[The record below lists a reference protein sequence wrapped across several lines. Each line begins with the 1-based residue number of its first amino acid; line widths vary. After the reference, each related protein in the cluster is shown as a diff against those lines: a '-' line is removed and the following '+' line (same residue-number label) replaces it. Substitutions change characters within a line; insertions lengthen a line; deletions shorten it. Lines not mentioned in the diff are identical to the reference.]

1 MYILFEE
8 HQYESSKVE
17 NILKDIYVL
26 QDVDKKVSVQYVGY
40 FYNPQLHDC
49 VFILPKVLLR
59 DDRENKMEVLAGVKN
74 AAGEPVTPEQVLTPE
89 SQKTLDR
96 EYRKFIYEFSVWV
109 YRALM
114 VFYQA
119 NPASKA
125 ILYKHITRTGK
136 GKRQRTNT
144 YLDIVLSLIRYNQE
158 NRDFVLFTIKNMHRG
173 NNKINWNK
181 TIGHSA
187 AFLQDNEAP
196 VYLKLVNKK
205 RVVNYEEELFVIYYS
220 ILNYLNVEYGFKT
233 PINVQYDLIVG
244 KQFARYLKGMG
255 KIRLMQI
262 KYKYFSDKALQLW
275 DLCYAFFENSYQIA
289 INAHAQEYILA
300 KNFNIIFEAMIDEL
314 IGTPHN
320 HIPKGLADQQDGKRV
335 DHLYTDL
342 ALTSNDEQAN
352 REVYYIGD
360 SKYYKNGHQLTS
372 ESIYKQYTYAK
383 NVIQW
388 NINLFLADET
398 AFDEDDRKNRISDK
412 RRFGE
417 IHLQDTGATEGYDVI
432 PNFFISAF
440 VYDDHRYN
448 AAENIRKHTNGK
460 GKHCT
465 TVSYQFADRLFD
477 RDTLFLSQYDVN
489 FLYVLFLYA
498 RNKANEKSR
507 WKQQVREIFRNEIRE
522 VIQNKYQIYA
532 MRAKLGVDGELYM
545 QKHFYE
551 LNGRVFKPY
560 GEGRDIYF
568 AYARPLEK
576 WEETEEQFNA
586 LRQDFVIEKCNMGN
600 DPKEVLRASME
611 KALDKVLE
619 QPLPQWLTLHF
630 LERYSGQ
637 GVLVGYYKSERHLQ
651 WIMGNNDKGSLVYNV
666 RLALQDEE
674 SRDGAHTAYF
684 YDKMNVKF
692 VVLYTDGVEE
702 TGQYRVFRV
711 KDTAKKVSEERMRD
725 TWYPMDETLVEE
737 EGDSAV
743 ESERRKRNYYFYR
756 FDEEVNIGKL
766 DIKGLIEAL
775 KSKHLD
781 KFGSY
786 TPGEPLFATAEE
798 VLEYREGFV

>member
-8 HQYESSKVE
+8 HQYESSVVE

-59 DDRENKMEVLAGVKN
+59 DDPDSKQEVLAGVKTPD
-74 AAGEPVTPEQVLTPE
+74 GKMVTPEQVLTPD
-89 SQKTLDR
+89 SQKLLDR

-109 YRALM
+109 YRALT

-119 NPASKA
+119 NPTSKA
-125 ILYKHITRTGK
+125 ILYKHIIRTGK
-136 GKRQRTNT
+136 GKRQHTNT

-181 TIGHSA
+181 TIGHST
-187 AFLQDNEAP
+187 AFLQESKAP

-205 RVVNYEEELFVIYYS
+205 RIVNYEEELFVIYYS
-220 ILNYLNVEYGFKT
+220 ILNYLNMEYGFKT
-233 PINVQYDLIVG
+233 PVNVQYDLIVG
-244 KQFARYLKGMG
+244 KQFSRYLKGMG
-255 KIRLMQI
+255 RTRLMQI

-360 SKYYKNGHQLTS
+360 SKYYKNGHPLTS
-372 ESIYKQYTYAK
+372 ESIYKQYTYAR

-388 NINLFLADET
+388 NINLFSSDDT
-398 AFDEDDRKNRISDK
+398 AFDEEDEKKRKSDRE
-412 RRFGE
+412 RFGD
-417 IHLQDTGATEGYDVI
+417 IHLQDTGTEGYDVI

-440 VYDDHRYN
+440 VEDDHRYN
-448 AAENIRKHTNGK
+448 AAKNIRKHTNGK
-460 GKHCT
+460 GEHCT
-465 TVSYQFADRLFD
+465 TVSYQFPDRLFD

-507 WKQQVREIFRNEIRE
+507 WKRQVREIFRNEIRE
-522 VIQNKYQIYA
+522 VIQAKYQIYA

-560 GEGRDIYF
+560 GEGRDVYF

-576 WEETEEQFNA
+576 RKWEETEHQFQE
-586 LRQDFVIEKCNMGN
+586 LKKDFIIKECNMGK
-600 DPKEVLRASME
+600 DPKVVLKPSM
-611 KALDKVLE
+611 DKELN
-619 QPLPQWLTLHF
+619 QPVQLVSPSWLTMHF
-630 LERYSGQ
+630 LERDLQQ
-637 GVLVGYYKSERHLQ
+637 GVLVGYYKSEKHLQ

-666 RLALQDEE
+666 RLSLKGEAE
-674 SRDGAHTAYF
+674 RDGAHSADF
-684 YDKMNVKF
+684 YKKKNVQF

-702 TGQYRVFRV
+702 TGEYYVFHVKATARRVP
-711 KDTAKKVSEERMRD
+711 EERMRKS
-725 TWYPMDETLVEE
+725 WYPMDETADEVENVATT
-737 EGDSAV
+737 SK
-743 ESERRKRNYYFYR
+743 KRNYYFYR

-766 DIKGLIEAL
+766 DIKALLEAL
-775 KSKHLD
+775 KVKHLGAY
-781 KFGSY
+781 KSY

-798 VLEYREGFV
+798 VLAYREGFV